1 MLCDR
6 AAPLLNP
13 LADGELT
20 WLKAWRVRRHLARCP
35 SCAWS
40 FEEIGALR
48 SAMRTSLPYHRASP
62 ALAARIGAVLPR
74 EVPPAARPSILAF
87 WPRRLP
93 TMGMGMGMGISGAL
107 AGVALTLLV
116 QYGLSE
122 QRAETIGRAAIAAHS
137 AAMTSGRAID
147 IPTSDRHVVKPWLSA
162 RVDVSPPTADL
173 AAEGFPLIGGR
184 LDRIDGH
191 KAAVVV
197 YQHRQHVI
205 DLYAWNAGNASDTA
219 PRSETRQ
226 GFNTISWRQSGMDLV
241 AVSDVAAG
249 DLADFVAK
257 IAAGG

>member
-6 AAPLLNP
+6 AAPLLNQ

-20 WLKAWRVRRHLARCP
+20 WLRAWRVRRHLARCP
-35 SCAWS
+35 SCTWR

-48 SAMRTSLPYHRASP
+48 SAIRTSLPYHRASP

-74 EVPPAARPSILAF
+74 EAPPAHRAAILAF
-87 WPRRLP
+87 RSWRLP
-93 TMGMGMGMGISGAL
+93 AVGVGVSGAV

-116 QYGLSE
+116 QSGLSE

-137 AAMTSGRAID
+137 AAMTSGHVID

-173 AAEGFPLIGGR
+173 AADGFPLVGGR

-197 YQHRQHVI
+197 YRHRQHVI
-205 DLYAWNAGNASDTA
+205 DLYAWNAGNAPDTA

-226 GFNTISWRQSGMDLV
+226 GFNTISWRQGGMDLV
-241 AVSDVAAG
+241 AVSDVAAD

-257 IAAGG
+257 VAAGG

>member
-6 AAPLLNP
+6 AATLLNP

-35 SCAWS
+35 SCAWQL
-40 FEEIGALR
+40 EEIGALR

-62 ALAARIGAVLPR
+62 ALAARIGAVLPG
-74 EVPPAARPSILAF
+74 EVPPAVRPAIPAF

-93 TMGMGMGMGISGAL
+93 AMGMGISGAL
-107 AGVALTLLV
+107 AGVALTLFV
-116 QYGLSE
+116 QSGLSE

-137 AAMTSGRAID
+137 AAMTSGHAID

-162 RVDVSPPTADL
+162 RVDVSPPAADL

-205 DLYAWNAGNASDTA
+205 DLYVWNAGNASDTA

-226 GFNTISWRQSGMDLV
+226 GFNTISWRQSGMDMV

-257 IAAGG
+257 VAAGG